1 MLAAS
6 APRCKPP
13 RATFAAFLRSS
24 ETRHALG
31 RALQDVG
38 DARRPGPRRVP
49 MGAVLTAAVAG
60 FASGLGAVR
69 SWEDALRHR
78 APYRHLL
85 RATGHTG
92 TISDDTFALALA
104 SASLPDLQAVLRAQ
118 AKRELQR
125 WSTGPHAESRLGRDL
140 IKLGARKLAAWPV
153 LAIDGHTLFTSQH
166 HKCEACLP
174 VKTPAFSGWCHKV
187 VVAQWV
193 GSHPAM
199 VVDFEPIGPSDGES
213 KDSEMAAAKRLLA
226 RVTEALPGAF
236 RVLLL
241 DALYD
246 CEPMRAAIKR
256 TEMAYVIRHKDP
268 RRALGGD
275 GVRAIQARDPEG
287 VKPDGVFQRRD
298 GQVVKVWQAFEA
310 PQGRR
315 TVAFRR
321 PGADQG
327 ACVTNLSA
335 AVAPPEAVATLM
347 MERWS
352 QENTG
357 FHELAGQLKLD
368 RAYVHKGRANA
379 AWTVVA
385 VAFITYNAWQAY
397 LYRVLK
403 LDPTRPGRTWGDLRR
418 DMWSSLG
425 EHAAPLALPITGP
438 P

>member
-6 APRCKPP
+6 APTCKPP

-24 ETRHALG
+24 EPRHALG
-31 RALQDVG
+31 HALQGVG

-60 FASGLGAVR
+60 FAGGLGAVR

-92 TISDDTFALALA
+92 TISDDTFGLAFEA
-104 SASLPDLQAVLRAQ
+104 ASLEDLRAVLRSQ
-118 AKRELQR
+118 AKRELNR
-125 WSTGPHAESRLGRDL
+125 WSTGPHANSRLGHEL
-140 IKLGARKLAAWPV
+140 IKLDARRLAAWPV
-153 LAIDGHTLFTSQH
+153 LAIDGHTLFSCQEQ
-166 HKCEACLP
+166 KCEACIRIP
-174 VKTPAFSGWCHKV
+174 NGTVERWYHKV

-193 GSHPAM
+193 GTHPAM
-199 VVDFEPIGPSDGES
+199 VVDFEPIGPSNGAS
-213 KDSEMAAAKRLLA
+213 KDSETAAAKRLLA
-226 RVTEALPGAF
+226 RVAATLPDTF

-246 CEPMRAAIKR
+246 SEPMRAAI
-256 TEMAYVIRHKDP
+256 A
-268 RRALGGD
+268 
-275 GVRAIQARDPEG
+275 
-287 VKPDGVFQRRD
+287 
-298 GQVVKVWQAFEA
+298 
-310 PQGRR
+310 
-315 TVAFRR
+315 
-321 PGADQG
+321 
-327 ACVTNLSA
+327 
-335 AVAPPEAVATLM
+335 AVATLV

-357 FHELAGQLKLD
+357 FHELAGQLNLD
-368 RAYVHKGRANA
+368 RAHVHKGRANA

-385 VAFITYNAWQAY
+385 VALIAYNAWQAY

-403 LDPTRPGRTWGDLRR
+403 LDPMRPGRTWGDLRR

-425 EHAAPLALPITGP
+425 EREAPLALPTTGP

>member
-6 APRCKPP
+6 APTCKPP

-31 RALQDVG
+31 SSLQEVG

-78 APYRHLL
+78 ASYRHML

-92 TISDDTFALALA
+92 TISDDTFALALD
-104 SASLPDLQAVLRAQ
+104 SASLSDLQAILRKQ
-118 AKRELQR
+118 AKHELQR
-125 WSTGPHAESRLGRDL
+125 WSTGPHAESRLGREL
-140 IKLGARKLAAWPV
+140 IKLGARQLAAWPV

-166 HKCEACLP
+166 HKCEACIP
-174 VKTPAFSGWCHKV
+174 VKTPAFSGWGHKV

-193 GSHPAM
+193 GSHPAI
-199 VVDFEPIGPSDGES
+199 VVDFEPIAPRDGAS

-226 RVTEALPGAF
+226 RVAADLPDAF

-246 CEPMRAAIKR
+246 CEPMRSAIAR
-256 TEMAYVIRHKDP
+256 TGMAYVIRHKDP

-287 VKPDGVFQRRD
+287 VRPDGVFKRRD
-298 GQVVKVWQAFEA
+298 GKVVKVWQAFEA

-315 TVAFRR
+315 TVTFRR
-321 PGADQG
+321 PSADQG
-327 ACVTNLSA
+327 ACVTNLPASVAPPA
-335 AVAPPEAVATLM
+335 AVAMLM

-357 FHELAGQLKLD
+357 FHELAGQLNLD

-385 VAFITYNAWQAY
+385 VALIAYNAWQAY
-397 LYRVLK
+397 LYKVLR
-403 LDPTRPGRTWGDLRR
+403 LDPLRPGRTWSDLRR

-425 EHAAPLALPITGP
+425 ARDAALALQATGP